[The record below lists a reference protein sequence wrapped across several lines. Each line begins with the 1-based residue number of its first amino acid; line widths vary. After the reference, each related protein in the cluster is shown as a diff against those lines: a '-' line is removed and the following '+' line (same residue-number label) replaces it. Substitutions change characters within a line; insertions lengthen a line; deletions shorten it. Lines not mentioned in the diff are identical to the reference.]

1 MKFVPSTLMSQ
12 VSLCTLGSA
21 ATFVPGFDLTAL
33 CYQLGTVLF
42 TVYFPFRAR
51 EFKTK
56 HRLKYIHLVAIVNAI
71 VFPGVLVGVQY
82 GLGGYSRT
90 VVPIFCLADASSAF
104 LFAIIPTSL
113 INAIFLTFVMIHSS
127 KFLTLVDGNLKARY
141 NIVAVT

>member
-1 MKFVPSTLMSQ
+1 MSQ

-21 ATFVPGFDLTAL
+21 TTFVPGFNLIAL

-42 TVYFPFRAR
+42 GAYFPFRAR

-56 HRLKYIHLVAIVNAI
+56 HRFKYVHLVAVVSAI

-113 INAIFLTFVMIHSS
+113 INAIFLTFVMMLLFKVLDISGWKLRSKVYCHS
-127 KFLTLVDGNLKARY
+127 
-141 NIVAVT
+141 NIK